1 MGSIWMAGTTAW
13 TSTLPADLA
22 SGFDW
27 REAKIRQ
34 APKDGLVA
42 LVSRRHG
49 DVATEACL
57 SVLSIGTRRMTS
69 SALKFCLIA
78 SGEADVYVRC
88 GATME
93 WDTAAGDHILCC
105 AGGSVVGPGSTP
117 LTYGHEDRG
126 YRNGPFAAMG
136 DTALAPQLDL
146 PVAAA

>member
-1 MGSIWMAGTTAW
+1 
-13 TSTLPADLA
+13 
-22 SGFDW
+22 
-27 REAKIRQ
+27 
-34 APKDGLVA
+34 
-42 LVSRRHG
+42 
-49 DVATEACL
+49 
-57 SVLSIGTRRMTS
+57 MTS

-105 AGGSVVGPGSTP
+105 AGGSVVGPGSAP

-136 DTALAPQLDL
+136 DTSLAPQLDL